1 MINYK
6 VSNFKWLIDEK
17 MIVAQAK
24 LLILD
29 NLCLDN
35 KPWCEYLSPHECD
48 QLDKIDKCRK
58 TCTSCVPGTIWY
70 DMYQGLIWGSVD
82 KNDH

>member
-1 MINYK
+1 
-6 VSNFKWLIDEK
+6 

-58 TCTSCVPGTIWY
+58 TCTSCVPGTI
-70 DMYQGLIWGSVD
+70 
-82 KNDH
+82 